1 MRDIASRFIFLTSKQ
16 VFHLT
21 LSVLFIMTSYV
32 GVAREMI
39 HLDLALNRTIAH
51 PMILP
56 NYTHSSAEV
65 PADRVVKGVV
75 VDEKGEPM
83 IGVNILAKGT
93 ITGTT
98 TDTNGEFSLNVADN
112 VNILVVS
119 FIGYAT
125 QEVPIN
131 AQTNLRITLIE
142 DLQSLSEIVVVGY
155 GSQLKREV
163 TGAVQT
169 IKADELKDLPVAQLT
184 QKLQGRLA
192 GVQINQ
198 ATGKPGQ
205 GMTVRIRGQVSV
217 TAGSDPLY
225 VVDGFPITGTIAN
238 LNPDEIEDISVL
250 KDAASTSLYGSR
262 AANGVVLIT
271 TKQAQPGRTNISFNA
286 YVGTQNVPK
295 KGRLEMMNAE
305 EFALFKKQSYEDAGD
320 PVPEEFADPS
330 KYRGKTNDW
339 YDAVLRRA
347 PIQSYNLTLTTHKE
361 RVSSSLVAGIFNQQG
376 VVINNE
382 YKRYTLRLNN
392 KYDLS
397 DKISIG
403 FNLAPQYV
411 YDNTPR
417 TDGDRGTG
425 ILFNA
430 LHTWPVMPIYDD
442 NGELTLYNNFPGST
456 GNIFNYPNW
465 VRAAAELVNETRDI
479 NLVGNSFLEIEP
491 IKGLKLRS
499 TFNVEYLNRKFF
511 FFNPSTATW
520 QMNVPIPTTARTTRT
535 SLENIGW
542 LNENMATYS
551 NRIGDHNFE
560 ILAGYTL
567 QRFRQEF
574 TTIAADTYS
583 DDRLPTIQGAL
594 NISRSGTQNGI
605 NEWTLASY
613 ISRLTYNYKG
623 KYLLTAALR
632 ADGSSR
638 FGSNN
643 LWGTFPSAS
652 AGWVVSDESFM
663 DEVKPVS
670 FAKIRASYGV
680 IGNNNIG
687 NYTQYALINNTIN
700 TVFGDQINT
709 GAAVTSLANPNLGWE
724 TTHQFDVGLDLGLFN
739 DRIQFIYDYYRKK
752 TTNLLYSV
760 QLPQESGFG
769 SFNDNIGEIKFW
781 GHEFSITSK
790 NFVGDFRWNT
800 NFNISFNRNR
810 VVALADGIDR
820 VYGSFHITKVGEP
833 FGQFYGLVKEGYYM
847 DQNELANSPVVP
859 GRSVVGGIKYKDLN
873 NDGVITNGGN
883 NDDRTII
890 GNPFPD
896 FTYGITNTIKYKNF
910 DFEITGSG
918 SQGNQ
923 LWMRHLYST
932 ANLDGVFNM
941 VRKAND
947 RVRAQRHPD
956 GTYTIITPGNG
967 IFGQTA
973 RRDGNLTGLER
984 DWPSSHFVF
993 DASFFTIKNITLGYT
1008 IPAESRYFKSARIYG
1023 SVQQAYV
1030 FTKYWGG
1037 NNPET
1042 SGNGGGTNDGG
1053 NLSQGVDYSNYPIPR
1068 TFTIGINLNF

>member
-39 HLDLALNRTIAH
+39 HLDLASNRTIAH

-810 VVALADGIDR
+810 VLALADGIDR

>member
-39 HLDLALNRTIAH
+39 HLDLPLNRTIAH